1 MERYHLETVTEEKE
15 MDKVKIL
22 GISATPIK
30 DGNCDT
36 MVREAL
42 KSAEEIGD
50 VVTDFINTADKQIAI
65 CEHCQWC
72 ITNMAPCKIKDDAT
86 VIYGKIKDSD
96 GLIVGSPT
104 WFNTLS
110 PFLLNLLSR
119 ARHTIFFTH
128 DLRNKPVGL
137 LTLGFLGFGM
147 DNAISVMKDVF
158 SVGGMFPVASARA
171 TTSGRV
177 FGRRPDYL
185 EHGVMDDT
193 YGIQQT
199 RQVGYRVVEVA
210 RMVKFATEHGV
221 VVPEKF
227 KYTGTGGK
235 VRPREQKI
243 FVEGVWREK
252 E

>member
-1 MERYHLETVTEEKE
+1 MNKT
-15 MDKVKIL
+15 KIL

-42 KSAEEIGD
+42 KSAEKIGD
-50 VVTDFINTADKQIAI
+50 VETEFINTADKQIAI
-65 CEHCQWC
+65 CQHCQWC
-72 ITNMAPCKIKDDAT
+72 ITNMAPCKIEDDAT
-86 VIYGKIKDSD
+86 VIYGKIKESD

-110 PFLLNLLSR
+110 PFLLNFMSR
-119 ARHTIFFTH
+119 ARYTVFFTH
-128 DLRNKPVGL
+128 DFRNKPIGL

-147 DNAISVMKDVF
+147 DNSISVMKDVF
-158 SVGGMFPVASARA
+158 GAAGLFTVASARA

-185 EHGVMDDT
+185 EHGVLDDK
-193 YGIQQT
+193 YGMRQT
-199 RQVGYRVVEVA
+199 TQVGYRVAEVA

-221 VVPEKF
+221 VIPEEF
-227 KYTGTGGK
+227 KYTITGGK
-235 VRPREQKI
+235 VRPKEQKT
-243 FVEGVWREK
+243 FEEGVWREK